1 MKNKFKII
9 LIGLAS
15 LFFALTFP
23 VKINAATT
31 SYRPS
36 TAEVTDTQDVYTLP
50 PQPACESPKGAGQD
64 RQPLGYI
71 LPTWWFNYDHK

>member
-50 PQPACESPKGAGQD
+50 PQPACESPKGAG
-64 RQPLGYI
+64 
-71 LPTWWFNYDHK
+71 

>member
-50 PQPACESPKGAGQD
+50 
-64 RQPLGYI
+64 RNPLVKVPRELVKIG
-71 LPTWWFNYDHK
+71 NH